1 MATTKTKTNAATGTA
16 TVANPAPAIV
26 LGNNGKHQPVT
37 ATALNAWVAAVGGA
51 NNVTWG
57 LTAVGKAAVA
67 QAAQPGQYVLPYGY
81 GGKPNGVRPTQIN
94 WLLYGMHGQW
104 ASAVKAI
111 LAQGTNK
118 AAQTAAVLAHTQAR
132 HGGAY
137 KHTPATA
144 PVFCLQ
150 AYYSLIKLCTGNT
163 QNPCVLLALLNG
175 GGSPCNA
182 KFGSRV
188 TPQFGKAAIALRTKP
203 AS

>member
-1 MATTKTKTNAATGTA
+1 MATTKTKAATGTA
-16 TVANPAPAIV
+16 TVANPAPSIV
-26 LGNNGKHQPVT
+26 LGGNGKHQPVT

-67 QAAQPGQYVLPYGY
+67 QAGQPGQQVLPYGY

-94 WLLYGMHGQW
+94 WLLYGMHPQW
-104 ASAVKAI
+104 ASAVKGI

-144 PVFCLQ
+144 PVFCLH
-150 AYYSLIKLCTGNT
+150 AYYSLIKLCTGNV
-163 QNPCVLLALLNG
+163 QLPCVLLALLNG
-175 GGSPCNA
+175 GGSPCNSTFGTRQGPH
-182 KFGSRV
+182 FGS
-188 TPQFGKAAIALRTKP
+188 PAIILRTKP